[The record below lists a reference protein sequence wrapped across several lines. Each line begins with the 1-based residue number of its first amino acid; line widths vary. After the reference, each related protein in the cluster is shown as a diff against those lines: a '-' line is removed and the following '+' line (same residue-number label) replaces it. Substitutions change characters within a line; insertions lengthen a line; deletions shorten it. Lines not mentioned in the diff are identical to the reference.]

1 MPESVTLF
9 TDSRKI
15 DVSTAEYL
23 KNEGVDIADYD
34 FKTVSKALASYD
46 GYSIMMDANEIN
58 HNLYHAVKCKHVD
71 ATSPIPAM
79 KAIKND
85 VEVTSV
91 EPNMNESKSTSS
103 SSIVNVSDLD
113 LFDFE

>member
-1 MPESVTLF
+1 M
-9 TDSRKI
+9 
-15 DVSTAEYL
+15 
-23 KNEGVDIADYD
+23 
-34 FKTVSKALASYD
+34 
-46 GYSIMMDANEIN
+46 AN
-58 HNLYHAVKCKHVD
+58 LV
-71 ATSPIPAM
+71 
-79 KAIKND
+79 KND